1 MASQRLVQGIFFAV
15 LLSIFAYLAVLV
27 VRPFLTYLLAV
38 VLLAFLFWPVQKRL
52 APQVGQRVSA
62 FVLVAGAVAVMSIVV
77 VLIVVLLPADA
88 AELSR
93 GLERLVTE
101 TQFDQRL
108 EALLG
113 MDIPF
118 ESILADVPQR
128 GAEILIGDLSTILG
142 AATDA
147 FLGLILVLFLLY
159 YLLKEGD
166 RLVQWVTQM
175 MPLPETATDE
185 LVNEVHES
193 TWAVLKGH
201 VFIAIVQAIVAGLGM
216 AVVGLPNLVFW
227 TVVMMVL
234 GLFPIVGVAGV
245 LGPAVLYLAFVDRLL
260 AAGFLLVYGMTV
272 VAVVDDY
279 IRALVVDRE
288 SSLHSATILV
298 GVFGGV
304 YAFGVMGLFYGP
316 IVLGLF
322 KTLIRLFNENY
333 VGES

>member
-1 MASQRLVQGIFFAV
+1 MASQRLVQGIFFGV
-15 LLSIFAYLAVLV
+15 LLAVFAYLAVLV

-38 VLLAFLFWPVQKRL
+38 LLLAFLFWPVQKRL
-52 APQVGQRVSA
+52 APRIGQRISA
-62 FVLVAGAVAVMSIVV
+62 FVLVTGAVAVMSIVS
-77 VLIVVLLPADA
+77 VLIVFLLPADA

-93 GLERLVTE
+93 GVEEFVTE
-101 TQFDQRL
+101 TRFDRRL
-108 EALLG
+108 EAILG
-113 MDIPF
+113 TEIPL
-118 ESILADVPQR
+118 ESILADLPRR

-147 FLGLILVLFLLY
+147 FLGIILVLFLLY

-166 RLVQWVTQM
+166 RLVEWVTQM
-175 MPLPETATDE
+175 MPLPEAATVE
-185 LVNEVHES
+185 LVNEVHQS

-201 VFIAIVQAIVAGLGM
+201 VFIAIIQAIVAGLGM

-227 TVVMMVL
+227 TVVMMFL

-245 LGPAVLYLAFVDRLL
+245 LGPAVVYLVFVDRLL
-260 AAGFLLVYGMTV
+260 AAGFLLVYGMTI

-322 KTLIRLFNENY
+322 KTLIQLFNESY